1 MGMRSLTTGLSPVPH
16 QKFLE
21 GFGSEG
27 PGFSPASSHALLH
40 NEQMDFLSD
49 LRWRGMLSETT
60 EGLSEALARESVT
73 AYIGFDPTAASLHV
87 GNLLTVM
94 GLARLQRLGHRP
106 IALVG
111 GGTGLIGDPSGKSLE
126 RSLLTFEQVEANAHG
141 IRKQLERFL
150 DFTSGRPNAALMRN
164 NVEWLRPI
172 GFLDFLRDVGKHF
185 TVNYMMAKE
194 SVKRRLEGEDGIS
207 FTEFS
212 YQLLQAYDYLVL
224 HDREGCA
231 LQMGGSDQWGN
242 ITSGCELIRKVRGK
256 HVHGLVWPLMTT
268 STGSKFGKTEAGTVW
283 LDADLTSPFRFY
295 QFWLN
300 TDDRDV
306 VGYLK
311 LFTWLDA
318 ATIEALAETV
328 SRAPEHREAQR
339 TLAREVTTLVHGAER
354 TSAAE
359 RASALLFGSSLAGA
373 TADEILTVFDDVPSV
388 AVERAALAAG
398 LSQSDLA
405 VRASLVASKG
415 EATRLIKQGG
425 LYLNDQR
432 VNDERGMVTLDHA
445 IDGKVIVLRKGQRER
460 RLVRIVDGVA

>member
-1 MGMRSLTTGLSPVPH
+1 MTTGL
-16 QKFLE
+16 K
-21 GFGSEG
+21 
-27 PGFSPASSHALLH
+27 PGAHRNSSDALLH

-60 EGLSEALARESVT
+60 EGLSETLARESVT

-87 GNLLTVM
+87 GSLLTVM

-126 RSLLTFEQVEANAHG
+126 RSLLTFEQAEANAHG
-141 IRKQLERFL
+141 LRNQLERFL
-150 DFTSGRPNAALMRN
+150 DFTSGRSNAALMRN
-164 NVEWLRPI
+164 NVEWLRPV
-172 GFLDFLRDVGKHF
+172 GLLDFLRDVGKHF

-224 HDREGCA
+224 HDREGCT

-268 STGSKFGKTEAGTVW
+268 SSGSKFGKTEAGTVW

-318 ATIEALAETV
+318 ATVEALAETV
-328 SRAPEHREAQR
+328 SRAPEQREAQR
-339 TLAREVTTLVHGAER
+339 TLAREVTTLVHGAAR

-388 AVERAALAAG
+388 AVARAALAAG
-398 LSQSDLA
+398 LSHSDLA

-460 RLVRIVDGVA
+460 RLVRIVDAVA

>member
-1 MGMRSLTTGLSPVPH
+1 M
-16 QKFLE
+16 
-21 GFGSEG
+21 
-27 PGFSPASSHALLH
+27 
-40 NEQMDFLSD
+40 LSD
-49 LRWRGMLSETT
+49 TT
-60 EGLSEALARESVT
+60 EGLEEALARESVT

-126 RSLLTFEQVEANAHG
+126 RSLLTFEQVEANARG
-141 IRKQLERFL
+141 IRQQLERFL
-150 DFTSGRPNAALMRN
+150 DFTPGRQNSALMPN

-194 SVKRRLEGEDGIS
+194 SVNRRLESEEGIS

-224 HDREGCA
+224 HDRDQCT

-242 ITSGCELIRKVRGK
+242 ITAGCELIRRVRSRR
-256 HVHGLVWPLMTT
+256 VHGLVWPLMTT
-268 STGSKFGKTEAGTVW
+268 SSGSKFGKTEAGTVW
-283 LDADLTSPFRFY
+283 LDAELTSPFRFY

-306 VGYLK
+306 ERYLK
-311 LFTWLDA
+311 LFTWLDS
-318 ATIEALAETV
+318 ATIGALSETV
-328 SRAPEHREAQR
+328 VRAPEQREAQR
-339 TLAREVTTLVHGAER
+339 TLAREVATMVHGVARME
-354 TSAAE
+354 AAE

-373 TADEILTVFDDVPSV
+373 TADEILTVFEDVPSV
-388 AVERAALAAG
+388 SVTRELITKG
-398 LSQSDLA
+398 LLISELA
-405 VRASLVASKG
+405 VKAELAASKG
-415 EATRLIKQGG
+415 EAVRLIKQGG

-432 VNDERGMVTLDHA
+432 VTDERGLVSIDHA
-445 IDGKVIVLRKGQRER
+445 IDDRVIVLRKGQRER
-460 RLVRIVDGVA
+460 RLVQVADASSEAPSRLG

>member
-1 MGMRSLTTGLSPVPH
+1 MPSLRPTPY
-16 QKFLE
+16 
-21 GFGSEG
+21 
-27 PGFSPASSHALLH
+27 ALLH
-40 NEQMDFLSD
+40 NVPVTFLED

-60 EGLSEALARESVT
+60 EGLAEALARESIT

-87 GNLLTVM
+87 GSLLTVM
-94 GLARLQRLGHRP
+94 GLARLQRVGHRP

-126 RSLLTFEQVEANAHG
+126 RSLLTFEQAEANADG
-141 IRKQLERFL
+141 IRQQLERFL
-150 DFTSGRPNAALMRN
+150 DFTPGRPNAALMRN

-194 SVKRRLEGEDGIS
+194 SVKRRLEGEEGIS

-212 YQLLQAYDYLVL
+212 YQLLQSYDYLVL
-224 HDREGCA
+224 HDRDRCT
-231 LQMGGSDQWGN
+231 LQMGGTDQWGN
-242 ITSGCELIRKVRGK
+242 ITAGCDLIRKMRATR
-256 HVHGLVWPLMTT
+256 VHGLVWPLMTT
-268 STGSKFGKTEAGTVW
+268 SSGSKFGKTEAGTVW
-283 LDADLTSPFRFY
+283 LDAELTSPFRFY

-300 TDDRDV
+300 TNDGDV

-311 LFTWLDA
+311 LFTWLDE
-318 ATIEALAETV
+318 ATIEALTETV
-328 SRAPEHREAQR
+328 KRAPEQREAQR
-339 TLAREVTTLVHGAER
+339 TLAREVTSMVHGVER
-354 TSAAE
+354 TAAAE

-388 AVERAALAAG
+388 AVTRSALAEG
-398 LSQSDLA
+398 LSHSELA

-425 LYLNDQR
+425 LYVNDQR
-432 VNDERGMVTLDHA
+432 VNDERGTVTLDHA

-460 RLVRIVDGVA
+460 RLVRIVDAVA